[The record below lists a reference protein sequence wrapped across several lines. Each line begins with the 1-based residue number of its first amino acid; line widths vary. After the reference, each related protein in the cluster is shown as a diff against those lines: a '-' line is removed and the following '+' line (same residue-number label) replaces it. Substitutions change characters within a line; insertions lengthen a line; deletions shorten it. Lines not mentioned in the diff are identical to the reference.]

1 MTHGK
6 PAQPGSS
13 CSNNQ
18 PFVMLPWKVTEGPL
32 GGSGNKEKISAI
44 EGASYE
50 RRTREIFTV
59 SCADAYNHVGSSLI
73 DAQ

>member
-1 MTHGK
+1 
-6 PAQPGSS
+6 
-13 CSNNQ
+13 
-18 PFVMLPWKVTEGPL
+18 MLPWKVTEGPL